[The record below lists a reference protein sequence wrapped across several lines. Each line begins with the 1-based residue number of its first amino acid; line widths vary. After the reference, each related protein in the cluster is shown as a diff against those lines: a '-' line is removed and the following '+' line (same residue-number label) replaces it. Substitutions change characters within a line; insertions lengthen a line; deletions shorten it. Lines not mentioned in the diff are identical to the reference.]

1 MKNEERINLKGLE
14 AAMEAAGIDV
24 LVGASSENFFY
35 LTDTLLLSHEIIPE
49 RLCMVVMPSEGV
61 PWALVCYCEEVQTRQ
76 DSWIK
81 EVHTYQEFQ
90 ESPMEALARLLKE
103 QGWGRSRIGVEK
115 RFLAGRYVEELAA
128 LLPEATLLAG
138 GRAFDQARS
147 LKTPQEIEILRAAAL
162 ETERAILD
170 SFNGSRPGDSEKE
183 VADRISTRLLTAGG
197 TSSWIV
203 LAAGANTAINHPWA
217 GSKRLEPGEI
227 VRVDTGASFN
237 GYRSDVARTAVVGE
251 PSREQRALYRKLREV
266 ELETISRVRAGTRA
280 CQVYEDFVGAFQRR
294 GLGVTSKA
302 VGHSLGTGMHE
313 YPILNGKE
321 GAELT
326 PGMVLCI
333 EPAVL
338 DSSGFLYHV
347 EDLVLVTE
355 GEPRILTGHMN
366 ADDLFVIT

>member
-1 MKNEERINLKGLE
+1 MRIEERINPKSLQ
-14 AAMEAAGIDV
+14 AAMAAAGIDV

-49 RLCMVVMPSEGV
+49 RLCMAVMPSEGV
-61 PWALVCYCEEVQTRQ
+61 PWALVCYCEELQTRQ
-76 DSWIK
+76 DSWIG
-81 EVHTYQEFQ
+81 EIHVYHEFQ
-90 ESPMEALARLLKE
+90 ESPMEVLARLLKE
-103 QGWGRSRIGVEK
+103 QGWGRARIGVEK
-115 RFLAGRYVEELAA
+115 RFLAGVYLEELEA
-128 LLPEATLLAG
+128 LLPEATVLAG
-138 GRAFDQARS
+138 DWVFDQARS
-147 LKTPQEIEILRAAAL
+147 LKTPQEIEILRAAGL
-162 ETERAILD
+162 ETERAILE
-170 SFNGSRPGDSEKE
+170 SFSRSRPGDSEKE
-183 VADRISTRLLTAGG
+183 VANRISTRLLEGGG

-203 LAAGANTAINHPWA
+203 LAAGTNTAINHPWA
-217 GSKRLEPGEI
+217 GSKTLELGEI
-227 VRVDTGASFN
+227 VRVDTGATFR

-251 PSREQRALYRKLREV
+251 PNREQLGLYRKLREA
-266 ELETISRVRAGTRA
+266 ELETISRARAGTRA
-280 CQVYEDFVGAFQRR
+280 CCVYEGFVGAFQRR
-294 GLGVTSKA
+294 GLSVTSQA
-302 VGHSLGTGMHE
+302 VGHGLGTGLHE

-338 DSSGFLYHV
+338 DSRGFLYHV